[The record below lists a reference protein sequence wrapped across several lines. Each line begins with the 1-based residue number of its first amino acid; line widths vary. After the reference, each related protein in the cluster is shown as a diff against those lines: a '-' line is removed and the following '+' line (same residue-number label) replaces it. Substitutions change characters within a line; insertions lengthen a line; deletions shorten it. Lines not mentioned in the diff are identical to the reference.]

1 VLAELPGGR
10 AHPFSGPLPGARIAV
25 SGDPHGRMIE
35 VYPDTV
41 VMTPGEGEAPVAYE
55 ALCRPCEGPLSGRKV
70 TSTSDPPRTFA
81 KSALGVAARFG

>member
-1 VLAELPGGR
+1 
-10 AHPFSGPLPGARIAV
+10 
-25 SGDPHGRMIE
+25 MIE

-70 TSTSDPPRTFA
+70 TSTSDRGRVKTRLQN
-81 KSALGVAARFG
+81 ALTAAV